1 MAKAFILP
9 AGHAELKIFLSQLLI
24 SANTL
29 PKKKWEVTIKEY
41 KHNRTTTKN
50 NGYWGYT
57 LTPAAEQLGYESV
70 EKLHELVC
78 CELYGIEEIEFAG
91 KKYTRPIRTT
101 TRPKV
106 MTREE
111 FDLHC
116 ERAAALLTDQGVQ
129 LPAQETWH
137 A

>member
-1 MAKAFILP
+1 MKTFILP
-9 AGHAELKIFLSQLLI
+9 QQIDALNCFVASSSIKNQFEIIVRPYKKDR
-24 SANTL
+24 TL
-29 PKKKWEVTIKEY
+29 G
-41 KHNRTTTKN
+41 KN

-78 CELYGIEEIEFAG
+78 CELYGTEEIEFAG
-91 KKYTRPIRTT
+91 KKYTRPVRTT
-101 TRPKV
+101 TRPNV
-106 MTREE
+106 MTRQE

-129 LPAQETWH
+129 LPLRETWH